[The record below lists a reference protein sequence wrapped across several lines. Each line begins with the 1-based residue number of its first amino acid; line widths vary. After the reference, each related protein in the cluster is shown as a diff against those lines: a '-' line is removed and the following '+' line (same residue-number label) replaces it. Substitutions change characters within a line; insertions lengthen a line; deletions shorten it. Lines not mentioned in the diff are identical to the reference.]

1 MSKLGQQIIKA
12 MQEVIDGKAKLIR
25 VYPSP
30 DVAKLR
36 ASLKMTQTAFAKMYH
51 LNINTLRKW
60 ENRTRPVDGVA
71 RAFLM
76 CIQKDPAAI
85 NKLLN
90 EERND

>member
-1 MSKLGQQIIKA
+1 MTTLGQQIIEA
-12 MQEVIDGKAKLIR
+12 MEEALREGLIR

-30 DVAKLR
+30 NVANLR

-76 CIQKDPAAI
+76 CIQKDPATI
-85 NKLLN
+85 DKLLN